1 MASGP
6 NQSLLEGRAGGFIHR
21 TLTPCGVSGV
31 VLMTRLSFD
40 LQYNRLE
47 EEKGK
52 ALRGRVILIQSW
64 CGSFV
69 EVDCQC

>member
-1 MASGP
+1 
-6 NQSLLEGRAGGFIHR
+6 
-21 TLTPCGVSGV
+21 
-31 VLMTRLSFD
+31 MTRLSYN

-64 CGSFV
+64 CGSFIALA
-69 EVDCQC
+69 CQC